1 MNKKVLFAVALPL
14 FLSACN
20 NELENVASVE
30 QTNSTEIV
38 GAKLVGNGLTIEVN
52 RGDVESRL
60 SGGVWEKGD
69 QLGLAWFR
77 SNKASSIF
85 AEQVLAGLTWS
96 DYNGVAS
103 NKRDHKIYGNHKFS
117 YDGSNWATES
127 NVYEGF
133 HFAYYP
139 YAYMKQV
146 DQIVISPNAESQKA
160 DFNYEANNNTFWISA
175 QDTVLAT
182 AVTEEGTVSKKI
194 DMVRAVNV
202 LKFNIASN
210 APFSSANALKDL
222 NITGLEIQTGGA
234 GNMFY
239 TTAQVNPSYLPYAVY
254 EDVNEN
260 GIIEADEYNSKKTTD
275 KINASIY
282 TTGNTA
288 FKLSGEVPSLK
299 TSIDATANITLGE
312 PQSVRMFL
320 LPTKEVSL
328 VEGGIAIYVYV
339 PGGYFRI
346 DSTEGTAKNIDA
358 LNKLRA
364 LLSAEGFDG
373 NKLSALK
380 YGNYGIDIELVKADF
395 TPDFSSISNIDEWN
409 GAVAIANALEMINP
423 TFIVD
428 GEVCITN
435 NPEKEFQVPA
445 NGVTINTVG
454 EGKICIEN
462 DYTIPATIA
471 AGLSETDAVV
481 VKTGAT
487 LSIEDNVTLNAAI
500 TNNGIIEVGYK
511 AVAKPVDNKGRINVI
526 YGSYVEVKNPSAPG
540 VIAYNVTGNDKA
552 YQINYLTAEAN
563 ILGNAHV
570 NTLVVGNGIEFDLSM
585 VDHDDIFED
594 PYNGSV
600 VSGKTLERM
609 NEMKF
614 ELNDG
619 TIVADA
625 NSGVNVKNVEVV
637 GGENNEIW
645 NINIDENLTITEGK
659 VTVDAAC
666 VGTYKESLKVKG
678 TIDNKS
684 ELVANVDIYTKNV
697 SNPAGAKTTVN
708 TDYTIWYTTTYT
720 QGGTASGNI
729 TKIESLPGIFT
740 TVTATY
746 DPGKTDVQ
754 NGKNLF
760 DFISTQPNGVTVVLP
775 KNVTYE
781 LTDGETSRF
790 TDKSFTLVGQ
800 EGTVIKGQKYGLVLD
815 ATTSQGQV
823 VNLKNLTVTTS
834 HDWGHAIYAK
844 NYVTVNLQNVKCVN
858 NGNVAILLD
867 SSNKIGGIYHSGVT
881 TKVNAYNVTVDN
893 GDIVE
898 LNANPC
904 TSTTK
909 TVVTY
914 AQFNFEGGNINVCQ
928 PQNVT
933 RSTGDNLFVNGV
945 ALPAYTE

>member
-30 QTNSTEIV
+30 QTNSAEIV

-52 RGDVESRL
+52 RGEVESRMEN
-60 SGGVWEKGD
+60 GVWAKGD
-69 QLGLAWFR
+69 ELGLAWYR
-77 SNKASSIF
+77 AVGTSSIF
-85 AEQVLAGLTWS
+85 ADQVSPTFNWLSYKGKNDA
-96 DYNGVAS
+96 DYQ
-103 NKRDHKIYGNHKFS
+103 KIYGNHKFS
-117 YDGSNWATES
+117 YDGSVWATQS

-139 YAYMKQV
+139 YAYMKKV
-146 DQIVISPNAESQKA
+146 DQIVITPNAEPQKA
-160 DFNYEANNNTFWISA
+160 DFNHESNNKTFWISA

-182 AVTEEGTVSKKI
+182 AVTEEGTVSKKL

-202 LKFNIASN
+202 LKFNITPN
-210 APFSSANALKDL
+210 APFSSAAALKDL
-222 NITGLEIQTGGA
+222 NITGVEIQTGGA
-234 GNMFY
+234 DPMFY
-239 TTAQVNPSYLPYAVY
+239 TTANIQPSFLPYAVY
-254 EDVNEN
+254 VDENEDGVY
-260 GIIEADEYNSKKTTD
+260 EYKSAETRD
-275 KINASIY
+275 KINETIY
-282 TTGNTA
+282 GTANNKA
-288 FKLSGEVPSLK
+288 FKLSGATPSMK
-299 TSIDATANITLGE
+299 TTIDAEAGITLGE
-312 PQSVRMFL
+312 TQSVRMFL

-346 DSTEGTAKNIDA
+346 DSTDATENNAKA
-358 LNKLRA
+358 LNNLRA
-364 LLSAEGFDG
+364 LLSAKGLSG
-373 NKLSALK
+373 YKLSKLQYANLPV
-380 YGNYGIDIELVKADF
+380 NIELVKGDF
-395 TPDFSSISNIDEWN
+395 TPDFTSISNIDEWN
-409 GAVAIANALEMINP
+409 GAVAIANALEMVNP
-423 TFIVD
+423 TFVVD

-435 NPEKEFQVPA
+435 GKPFELPA
-445 NGVTINTVG
+445 NGVTINTTSA
-454 EGKICIEN
+454 GKICVEN
-462 DYTIPATIA
+462 DYTIPAVIA
-471 AGLSETDAVV
+471 AGLSADDKVE
-481 VKTGAT
+481 VKSGAT
-487 LSIEDNVTLNAAI
+487 LTIEDNVTVDAAI
-500 TNNGIIEVGYK
+500 TNKGIIEVGYK
-511 AVAKPVDNKGRINVI
+511 AVAKTVANESGRINVI
-526 YGSYVEVKNPSAPG
+526 YGSYVEITGTPG
-540 VIAYNVTGNDKA
+540 IIAYNVTGSDKA
-552 YQINYLTAEAN
+552 YQINYLTAATN
-563 ILGNAHV
+563 ILGAAHV
-570 NTLVVGNGIEFDLSM
+570 NTLVVGNGITFDLSM
-585 VDHDDIFED
+585 VDHDNVFED

-600 VSGKTLERM
+600 AHGKTLERM

-614 ELNDG
+614 ELCDG
-619 TIVADA
+619 TIVANA
-625 NSGVNVKNVEVV
+625 NSGVSVKNVEVV
-637 GGENNEIW
+637 GGESNEIW
-645 NINIDENLTITEGK
+645 NINVDENLTITEGK
-659 VTVDAAC
+659 VTVDAAY

-746 DPGKTDVQ
+746 NPGMTEEQ

-760 DFISTQPNGVTVVLP
+760 DFISSQPNGVTVVLP

-781 LTDGETSRF
+781 LTDGQTSRF

-834 HDWGHAIYAK
+834 HVWGHAIYAK

-881 TKVNAYNVTVDN
+881 TQVNAYNVTVDN

-904 TSTTK
+904 TSTTN